1 MGKISIED
9 LRKIKEKELSRLS
22 LREGQ
27 FRAKITVHMGTCGI
41 AAGARKVLEAFLDA
55 AQQKGVT
62 DVMIT
67 QSGCAG
73 LCNREPMAT
82 VELMD
87 KAPVKYVDLDPEKA
101 KKIFQEHV
109 MGGRIVEEYAM
120 GRGSE
125 TTAG

>member
-1 MGKISIED
+1 MGRISIDD
-9 LRKIKEKELSRLS
+9 LRKIKEKELARLS

-41 AAGARKVLEAFLDA
+41 AAGARKVLEAFLEA
-55 AQQKGVT
+55 AQEKGAT

-82 VELMD
+82 VELQD
-87 KAPVKYVDLDPEKA
+87 QAPVKYVDLNAEKA
-101 KKIFQEHV
+101 KEIFEKHV
-109 MGGRIVEEYAM
+109 LGGQIVEEYAM